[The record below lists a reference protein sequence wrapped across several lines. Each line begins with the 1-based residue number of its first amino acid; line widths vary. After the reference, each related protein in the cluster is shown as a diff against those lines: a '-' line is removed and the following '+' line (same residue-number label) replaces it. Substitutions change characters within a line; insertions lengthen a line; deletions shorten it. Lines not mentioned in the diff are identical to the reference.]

1 MNNRRGVS
9 LAELLLAMSACT
21 VILTTSVGVIH
32 RMMLT
37 QSKSRSFFEVER
49 SAWRLSS
56 QFRRDVH
63 AAHRVV
69 SPGDD
74 APTATLELRLLSG
87 ETIVYGHELESVV
100 RTRMQGE
107 QVVQR
112 ERFTFVPEI
121 NVHLS
126 HDEASGAATL
136 SVLADPLSAAS
147 SSVASTSAL
156 APDKRSVMQAFT
168 TRVSFRAVAVI
179 GRMAAVTPMSGS
191 PESSE

>member
-32 RMMLT
+32 RIMLT

-63 AAHRVV
+63 SARQVVAAR
-69 SPGDD
+69 DD
-74 APTATLELRLLSG
+74 APTDAALALRLSDG
-87 ETIVYGHELESVV
+87 ETISYHHEFESVV

-107 QVVQR
+107 QVIQR
-112 ERFTFVPEI
+112 EKFAFLPEI

-126 HDEASGAATL
+126 HDEATGSVAL
-136 SVLADPLSAAS
+136 SVMADPLSAAT
-147 SSVASTSAL
+147 ANPT
-156 APDKRSVMQAFT
+156 PDKSSVMQAFA
-168 TRVSFRAVAVI
+168 TRVSLRAVAVV
-179 GRMAAVTPMSGS
+179 GRMAANAPMAKS
-191 PESSE
+191 PEDSQ